1 MQPLQTKTMKLL
13 IQALV
18 LSLLTSC
25 SLVTSRTI
33 NKPEFTKPA
42 VSKTPLKTELNNL
55 PEIDGEIVYI
65 GVNNFKDLTGKRK
78 SSDTVASFSAVVT
91 QGGEA
96 WLMESLMESGWFK
109 VLERAESES
118 VLRERALV
126 TQSRNS
132 FDEKPI
138 PLDPL
143 RYAGIL
149 AFGGI
154 LDYETNNISGGIGA
168 SYLGIGASEEYRQ
181 DTVTVSLR
189 FVSTSTGEVLVTTT
203 ATKTVISTSTNATL
217 FRFVDLDTIPAE
229 AEMGIVRN
237 ELVSKAVRSAIDKAL
252 IDLIYKGKEK
262 GYWKFKK

>member
-1 MQPLQTKTMKLL
+1 MQMLQTKTMKLL

-33 NKPEFTKPA
+33 NKPEFTKPT
-42 VSKTPLKTELNNL
+42 VSKTPLKSELNNL
-55 PEIDGEIVYI
+55 PKIDGELVYI

-96 WLMESLMESGWFK
+96 WLMESLIESGWFK

-154 LDYETNNISGGIGA
+154 LDYETNNISGGVGA

-203 ATKTVISTSTNATL
+203 ATKTVISTSTNATM

-229 AEMGIVRN
+229 AEMGIARN

-252 IDLIYKGKEK
+252 IDLIYQGKEK

>member
-1 MQPLQTKTMKLL
+1 MLLQTKPMKLL
-13 IQALV
+13 ILALV
-18 LSLLTSC
+18 ISLLTSC

-42 VSKTPLKTELNNL
+42 VSKTPLKKELNNL
-55 PEIDGEIVYI
+55 PEIDGELVYI

-78 SSDTVASFSAVVT
+78 SSDTVASFSSVVT

-143 RYAGIL
+143 R
-149 AFGGI
+149 
-154 LDYETNNISGGIGA
+154 
-168 SYLGIGASEEYRQ
+168 
-181 DTVTVSLR
+181 
-189 FVSTSTGEVLVTTT
+189 VSTSTGEVLVTTT
-203 ATKTVISTSTNATL
+203 ATKTVISTSTNATM

-229 AEMGIVRN
+229 AEIGLAKN

-252 IDLIYKGKEK
+252 IDLIHKGEK
-262 GYWKFKK
+262 KDYWKFKK

>member
-1 MQPLQTKTMKLL
+1 MKTL
-13 IQALV
+13 ITVLG
-18 LSLLTSC
+18 LSLLSSC
-25 SLVTSRTI
+25 SVLTSGP
-33 NKPEFTKPA
+33 NKPKYTEPKT
-42 VSKTPLKTELNNL
+42 SKTPLKKQLNDL
-55 PEIDGEIVYI
+55 PKIDGELIYI

-78 SSDTVASFSAVVT
+78 SSDTVASFSSVVT

-109 VLERAESES
+109 VLERAEQES

-132 FDEKPI
+132 FDEDPV

-143 RYAGIL
+143 KFAGVL

-154 LDYETNNISGGIGA
+154 LDYESNTISGGVGA
-168 SYLGIGASEEYRQ
+168 SYLGIGGSEEYRQ
-181 DTVTVSLR
+181 DTVTISLR
-189 FVSTSTGEVLVTTT
+189 IVSTSTGEVLLATTVN
-203 ATKTVISTSTNATL
+203 KSIISTSISSTM
-217 FRFVDLDTIPAE
+217 FKFVDVDTIPTE
-229 AEMGIVRN
+229 AEIGIAKN

-252 IDLIYKGKEK
+252 IDLIYQGEKK

>member
-1 MQPLQTKTMKLL
+1 M
-13 IQALV
+13 I
-18 LSLLTSC
+18 SLLTSC

-42 VSKTPLKTELNNL
+42 VSKTPLKKELNNL
-55 PEIDGEIVYI
+55 PKIDGELVYI

-78 SSDTVASFSAVVT
+78 SSDTVASFSSVVT

-96 WLMESLMESGWFK
+96 WLMESGWFK

-154 LDYETNNISGGIGA
+154 LDYETNNISGGVGA
-168 SYLGIGASEEYRQ
+168 SYLGIGGSEEYRQ

-203 ATKTVISTSTNATL
+203 ATKTVISTSTNATM

-229 AEMGIVRN
+229 AEIGLAKN

-252 IDLIYKGKEK
+252 IDLIHKGEK
-262 GYWKFKK
+262 KDYWKFKK

>member
-1 MQPLQTKTMKLL
+1 MLQQPKPMKLL
-13 IQALV
+13 ILALV

-25 SLVTSRTI
+25 SLVTSRTK

-55 PEIDGEIVYI
+55 PKIDGEIVYI
-65 GVNNFKDLTGKRK
+65 GVNKFKDLTGKRK
-78 SSDTVASFSAVVT
+78 SSDTIASFSAVVT

-96 WLMESLMESGWFK
+96 WLMESLIESGWFK

-118 VLRERALV
+118 ILRERALV

-181 DTVTVSLR
+181 DIVTVSLR
-189 FVSTSTGEVLVTTT
+189 FVSTSTGEVLLTTT
-203 ATKTVISTSTNATL
+203 ATKTVISTSTNATM

-229 AEMGIVRN
+229 AEIGLAKN

>member
-1 MQPLQTKTMKLL
+1 MKLILLAL
-13 IQALV
+13 I
-18 LSLLTSC
+18 LSLISSC
-25 SLVTSRTI
+25 SVATSKS
-33 NKPEFTKPA
+33 NKPEYTKPKT
-42 VSKTPLKTELNNL
+42 STTPLKKELNSL
-55 PEIDGEIVYI
+55 PVIDGEKMFI
-65 GVNNFKDLTGKRK
+65 GVNKFKDLTGKRK

-96 WLMESLMESGWFK
+96 WLMESLMESGWFT
-109 VLERAESES
+109 VLERAEQES

-126 TQSRNS
+126 IQSRNT

-143 RYAGIL
+143 KYAGIL

-154 LDYETNNISGGIGA
+154 LDYETNNITGGVGA
-168 SYLGIGASEEYRQ
+168 SYLGVGASEEYRQ

-189 FVSTSTGEVLVTTT
+189 LVSTSSGEVLVTTT
-203 ATKTVISTSTNATL
+203 ATKTVISTSTSASM
-217 FRFVDLDTIPAE
+217 FKFMDLETIPVE
-229 AEMGIVRN
+229 AEIGLARN

-252 IDLIYKGKEK
+252 IELIYKGKEK